1 MFMTCKDKLP
11 APPRRHVWRDGEQ
24 RAVIGKCLQ
33 TVFAAEANTEMV
45 AVLASLPGGNKF
57 GRNPG

>member
-24 RAVIGKCLQ
+24 RAVIGRCLQ
-33 TVFAAEANTEMV
+33 TVFAAEGDAEMV
-45 AVLASLPGGNKF
+45 GVLASHPGGSKP
-57 GRNPG
+57 GRRPR